1 MRKATKN
8 DMRRG
13 DGCAGIGGGN
23 FASCGT
29 IEIKGGTITATGGS
43 GAAGIGGGQQ
53 GKCGTISIAK
63 TITSVT
69 ATKGNNVTPGS
80 STDPYSIGIGSDILD
95 YTQNKDVE
103 CGTITF
109 DTETFTPT
117 FTRGNA
123 GADGNPGTGDD
134 VNNTWTYSPEPANG
148 TYGGLTLSISGNTWT
163 LTPVTP

>member
-69 ATKGNNVTPGS
+69 ATKGNNGTPES

-95 YTQNKDVE
+95 YGSNSDVK

-109 DTETFTPT
+109 DTESFTPT
-117 FTRGNA
+117 WKQGDSDHPNA
-123 GADGNPGTGDD
+123 
-134 VNNTWTYSPEPANG
+134 WTYSPEPASG
-148 TYGGLTLSISGNTWT
+148 TYGGLTLAIDGNTWT
-163 LTPVTP
+163 LTPKN

>member
-1 MRKATKN
+1 MACGNIVIEGGTITAN
-8 DMRRG
+8 G
-13 DGCAGIGGGN
+13 GNGCAGIGGGWR
-23 FASCGT
+23 ATCGYISIT
-29 IEIKGGTITATGGS
+29 HGTVTATGGDCS
-43 GAAGIGGGQQ
+43 AGIGGGQQ

-69 ATKGNNVTPGS
+69 ATKGNNVNPGS

-95 YTQNKDVE
+95 YRSNKDVE

-109 DTETFTPT
+109 DTATFTPT
-117 FTRGNA
+117 WKQGT
-123 GADGNPGTGDD
+123 DGDHP
-134 VNNTWTYSPEPANG
+134 NTWTYSPEEPASG